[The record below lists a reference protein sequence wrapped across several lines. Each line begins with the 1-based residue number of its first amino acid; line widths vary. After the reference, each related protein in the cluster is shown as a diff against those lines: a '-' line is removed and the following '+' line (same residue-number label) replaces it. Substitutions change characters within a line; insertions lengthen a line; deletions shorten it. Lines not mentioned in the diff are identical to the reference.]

1 VGYGET
7 MLTHIVFMK
16 FPTLEVAEQVQQKLL
31 ALEGNIPSLRSI
43 EAGLDITRSGR
54 SWDLALLTR
63 FDDQAG
69 LDAYAIHPKHVDV
82 LTFIKANVT
91 EVAAVDYQ

>member
-1 VGYGET
+1 

-16 FPTLEVAEQVQQKLL
+16 FPSLEIAEQVRQKLL

-54 SWDLALLTR
+54 SWDLALFTR

-69 LDAYAIHPKHVDV
+69 LDSYAIHPKHMEV
-82 LTFIKANVT
+82 LAFIKENVT

>member
-1 VGYGET
+1 

-16 FPTLEVAEQVQQKLL
+16 FPSLEIAEQVRQKLL

-54 SWDLALLTR
+54 SWDLALFTR

-69 LDAYAIHPKHVDV
+69 LDAYAIHPKHMEV
-82 LTFIKANVT
+82 LAFIKENVT

>member
-1 VGYGET
+1 

-16 FPTLEVAEQVQQKLL
+16 FPSQDIAQQVQQKLL
-31 ALEGNIPSLRSI
+31 ALKGQIPTLRSI

-69 LDAYAIHPKHVDV
+69 LDAYATHPTHLEV
-82 LTFIKANVT
+82 LSFIKANII
-91 EVAAVDYQ
+91 ESAAVDYI